1 MIVVIIATSII
12 GSMIAQGL
20 YPRGEKRLAN
30 VILRSQLR
38 LHSNCFEKG
47 FGTMRRGLSWLRMS
61 MLSIEELS
69 MKQRPPCRASRIMDT
84 RGKVIKADH
93 RCLPVSSESS
103 EREHSMMVT
112 SRNLKIG

>member
-12 GSMIAQGL
+12 GSMIARGL
-20 YPRGEKRLAN
+20 YPWGEKRLAN
-30 VILRSQLR
+30 VIRRSQPR
-38 LHSNCFEKG
+38 LHSDCFEKG
-47 FGTMRRGLSWLRMS
+47 FDTMRRGRSWLRMS

-69 MKQRPPCRASRIMDT
+69 MKQRQPCRAFRITDT
-84 RGKVIKADH
+84 RGKVIKAGH

-103 EREHSMMVT
+103 EHEQSMMVT